1 MDAAHLVTNIERR
14 RTAKYCQQQLWGQNV
29 GCRLVFRHMT
39 VASQLRDLPL
49 SIKLNL
55 LPGFAL
61 RVGAAINFTPCPELN
76 AAIAA
81 NFSPAAAL
89 PTFDCATLP
98 VPLDY
103 TDDSSPSLD
112 LSLFRINATQQPVL
126 GSVLMNFGGPGGTAP
141 DNLAVLAEKAHSV
154 IGPEWNLISWDP
166 RGTGF
171 TIPFQCDVSELG
183 STATP
188 SNSKRSLGEL
198 VNVNIT
204 DIFSNGGWD
213 YAGQNADLCYAQA
226 NKTGSLIGTAFVA
239 RDMMHIVDA
248 LGEDGLLRYYGWS
261 YGTALGAYVVAMFP
275 DRIGRIVLDANV
287 NPHTYQD
294 GTYITTTADL
304 KPDFDGFL
312 QTCFEAKDDCALYTL
327 LQPNT
332 TEDFITALNEALAPL
347 AKNATESIQGYLT
360 YIGLKATIQQ
370 NLYFPSGWPKFAQT
384 LAAVFTGSSPAPKPA
399 VQYGVAENAVVGI
412 RASDATF
419 HANSSDEYLPTL
431 RAQQAVSPSFSDAM
445 YVSFWVSAQWKMP
458 AKERYW
464 GDFHVKTKTPVLFIN
479 GQHDPVTPLENAYNA
494 SASFEGSAVLSHSGY
509 GHGLFASPSQCAA
522 DYVQAYFKNATLP
535 PNGTHCEP
543 DLTLL
548 QMWVQSLP
556 AGVAT
561 NGTTNGTA
569 NATTGNGNGSQSSS
583 TPVPYANDAPGHGA
597 TGSFLYMVVMLGLM
611 LQMLA

>member
-1 MDAAHLVTNIERR
+1 MRFT
-14 RTAKYCQQQLWGQNV
+14 
-29 GCRLVFRHMT
+29 
-39 VASQLRDLPL
+39 SSLPIL
-49 SIKLNL
+49 
-55 LPGFAL
+55 GFAL
-61 RVGAAINFTPCPELN
+61 RVSAAIDFASCPELN

-81 NFSPAAAL
+81 NFSPAAPL

-103 TDDSSPSLD
+103 TDDNSSPLD
-112 LSLFRINATQQPVL
+112 LSLFRINATEQPVL

-154 IGPEWNLISWDP
+154 IGPQWNLISWDP

-183 STATP
+183 STASP

-198 VNVNIT
+198 VSINT
-204 DIFSNGGWD
+204 TEAFLNGGWD
-213 YAGQNADLCYAQA
+213 YAGQTANLCYAQA

-239 RDMMHIVDA
+239 RDMMEIVEA

-275 DRIGRIVLDANV
+275 DRIGRVVLDANV

-294 GTYITTTADL
+294 GTYITTTANLKSDL
-304 KPDFDGFL
+304 DGFL
-312 QTCFEAKDDCALYTL
+312 QTCFEARDDCALYTL
-327 LQPNT
+327 LQPTT
-332 TEDFITALNEALAPL
+332 TEDFITVLNEALAPF
-347 AKNATESIQGYLT
+347 AKNATQSTQGYLN
-360 YIGLKATIQQ
+360 YIGLKSTIQQ

-384 LAAVFTGSSPAPKPA
+384 FAAVFTGSSAPATTPI
-399 VQYGVAENAVVGI
+399 QYGVAENAVVGI

-431 RAQQAVSPSFSDAM
+431 RAQQVVSPSFSDAM

-479 GQHDPVTPLENAYNA
+479 GEYDPVTPLENAFNA
-494 SASFEGSAVLSHSGY
+494 SASFEGSVVLSHSGY
-509 GHGLFASPSQCAA
+509 GHGLFASPSLCAA
-522 DYVQAYFKNATLP
+522 NYVQAYFKNATLP

-548 QMWVQSLP
+548 QTWLLSLP
-556 AGVAT
+556 AGTAT
-561 NGTTNGTA
+561 NGSANGTV
-569 NATTGNGNGSQSSS
+569 NGTTSNGNGSQSSS
-583 TPVPYANDAPGHGA
+583 TPVPYSNGA
-597 TGSFLYMVVMLGLM
+597 VGYSAISGVAYTVVML
-611 LQMLA
+611 LAMAQVLA